1 LRPHS
6 TTDAHATITQRS
18 DQAVTRDG
26 AVMTEQTC
34 VRCGARTPPYDTVNA
49 ASSDGTYRLLCSRCF
64 NEEMAQWADIIGF
77 EHPQLTPVRL
87 LDADG
92 DSHEFHFRSLLLG
105 DQISLEAF
113 ELAGNDESEGYRFQI
128 LDESQSDPFVLL
140 GKLVQK
146 IMRALSMKHL
156 HEDASGPQ
164 VAGTMARG
172 RIEWD
177 GVEDSRLPC
186 VIIDGRRVEWTDF
199 GAMLM
204 AFEGWQFRLELLDPS
219 DEA

>member
-1 LRPHS
+1 
-6 TTDAHATITQRS
+6 
-18 DQAVTRDG
+18 
-26 AVMTEQTC
+26 
-34 VRCGARTPPYDTVNA
+34 
-49 ASSDGTYRLLCSRCF
+49 
-64 NEEMAQWADIIGF
+64 MAQWADIVGF
-77 EHPQLTPVRL
+77 EHPQFTPVRL

-128 LDESQSDPFVLL
+128 LDESQSDLFVLL

-146 IMRALSMKHL
+146 MMRALSMKHL
-156 HEDASGPQ
+156 HEDASGLQ
-164 VAGTMARG
+164 VADTMVRG

-177 GVEDSRLPC
+177 GVEDGRLPC
-186 VIIDGRRVEWTDF
+186 VVIDGRRVEWNDF
-199 GAMLM
+199 GAILM